1 MTRNLL
7 CALAAALTVIAWS
20 IPAWSDEPN
29 ADLIAK
35 ITGLQPDVK
44 NGVAKVSLPRTD
56 LSVVADGVKMTPFQ
70 GLTSWAAFEQA
81 GNNTMVMGDMVL
93 TENQVNP
100 AMSAALDNGLEVTAL
115 HNHFF
120 YEEPRIFF
128 MHIGGMGTTE
138 KLATGVRKTLDA
150 AQAAGS
156 ARHEGFGGPTIPEK
170 NAIDAPPLEAIL
182 GQPGQAKDG
191 MVKFVFAKKT
201 SMHDVDA
208 GAAMGVNTWA
218 AFAGSQGAAVVDGDF
233 AMLEDELQ
241 GVLKSLR
248 RSNIDIVAIHNH
260 MTHEEPRIV
269 FLHFWGKGPADAL
282 ARAVKSAMD
291 TQAK

>member
-1 MTRNLL
+1 
-7 CALAAALTVIAWS
+7 VIAWS
-20 IPAWSDEPN
+20 TPAWTEEPN

-35 ITGLQPDVK
+35 ITGLQPEVK
-44 NGVAKVSLPRTD
+44 TGVAKVSLPRTD
-56 LSVVADGVKMTPFQ
+56 LSVVTDGVKMTPFQ

-81 GNNTMVMGDMVL
+81 GNNTMVMGDIVL
-93 TENQVNP
+93 TENQVSP

-120 YEEPRIFF
+120 YEQPHIFF
-128 MHIGGMGTTE
+128 MHVGGMGTTE

-156 ARHEGFGGPTIPEK
+156 AHNEGFGGPTIPDK
-170 NAIDAPPLEAIL
+170 NAIDGQPLEAIL
-182 GQPGQAKDG
+182 GQAGQAKDG

-201 SMHDVDA
+201 SMHGVDA

-218 AFAGSQGAAVVDGDF
+218 AFAGSQGVAVVDGDF
-233 AMLEDELQ
+233 AMFEDELQ

-248 RSNIDIVAIHNH
+248 HSNINIVAVHNH
-260 MTHEEPRIV
+260 MTHEEPRIM
-269 FLHFWGKGPADAL
+269 FLHFWGKGPADEL
-282 ARAVKSAMD
+282 ARAVKGALD